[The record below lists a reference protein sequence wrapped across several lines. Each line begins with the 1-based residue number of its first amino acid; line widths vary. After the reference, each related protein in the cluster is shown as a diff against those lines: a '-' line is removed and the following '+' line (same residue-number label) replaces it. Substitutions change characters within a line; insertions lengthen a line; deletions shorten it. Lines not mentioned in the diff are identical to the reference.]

1 MSALYAMRYVGT
13 GNGPRNGARGVSRGK
28 GRGSSGGAGFGT
40 VYIGKNVV
48 VGVDAAN
55 ARYNGTY
62 TEEGGRLRFSGEL
75 SSPQGGAVLVT
86 GHSLPQGQSVPL
98 NADWPSNFDNGSTQ
112 QIMLMG
118 HPVQVRL
125 EKIGEVP

>member
-13 GNGPRNGARGVSRGK
+13 GGGPR
-28 GRGSSGGAGFGT
+28 RGSRAGSPGAGFGT
-40 VYIGKNVV
+40 VYIGKNIV

-62 TEEGGRLRFSGEL
+62 TEEGGRLRFSGQL
-75 SSPQGGAVLVT
+75 SGPQGGAMLVT
-86 GHSLPQGQSVPL
+86 GHSLPQGQSIPL
-98 NADWPSNFDNGSTQ
+98 NADWPSNFDNGATQ

-118 HPVQVRL
+118 QPVQVRL

>member
-1 MSALYAMRYVGT
+1 MSALYAMRYVGS
-13 GNGPRNGARGVSRGK
+13 GNGSRGRS
-28 GRGSSGGAGFGT
+28 RGSARHSNSVVGFGT

-62 TEEGGRLRFSGEL
+62 TEEGGRFRFSGEL
-75 SSPQGGAVLVT
+75 SGPQGGAVLVT
-86 GHSLPQGQSVPL
+86 GHSLPQGQSIPL
-98 NADWPSNFDNGSTQ
+98 NADWPSNFDNGATQ

-118 HPVQVRL
+118 QPVQVRL